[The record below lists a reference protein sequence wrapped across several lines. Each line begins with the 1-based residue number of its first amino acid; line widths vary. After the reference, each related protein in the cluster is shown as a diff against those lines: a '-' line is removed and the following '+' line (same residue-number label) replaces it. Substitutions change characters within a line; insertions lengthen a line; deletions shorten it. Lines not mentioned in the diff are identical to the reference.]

1 MKKFLKDHPSV
12 KIGAFAVVTVFLLL
26 ISQTA
31 FWLHNTIFNTQ
42 NFTNIA
48 TTAITS
54 ESSRQSIASGIVDKA
69 LEGRPAI
76 QSAIGGRLTNLVT
89 GLLGTDLV
97 EQSTEKAIQKAQ
109 LLVTTPRKPPVVLDL
124 TGIKQTATKLA
135 DVLNRNGDEKIDPAN
150 IPDQIVLIN
159 TDKIPNFYNY
169 GIAVLWLGPLSL
181 LTALALFA
189 WWIYKGAL
197 TAVRVKR
204 FRIVLGI
211 VFASGVIA
219 LIVGPLV
226 KPAFLSV
233 AETAQAM
240 TLLGNIFDGFIKPF
254 NDQAKS
260 IVVASV
266 LVFIVTYLV
275 NPALNLIKKFR

>member
-169 GIAVLWLGPLSL
+169 GIAVLWLGPISL

>member
-1 MKKFLKDHPSV
+1 MKKFLKDHPAIKLS
-12 KIGAFAVVTVFLLL
+12 AFAIVTVFLLL
-26 ISQTA
+26 VSQTA
-31 FWLHNTIFNTQ
+31 FWLHNNIFNNQ

-48 TTAITS
+48 TQAITM
-54 ESSRQSIASGIVDKA
+54 ESSRQSIASAVVDKA
-69 LEGRPAI
+69 LEGRPAL

-97 EQSTEKAIQKAQ
+97 EQSTEKAVQKAQ

-124 TGIKQTATKLA
+124 TGIKSTATKLA
-135 DVLNRNGDEKIDPAN
+135 DVLNRDGEQKVDPAN
-150 IPDQIVLIN
+150 IPDQIVLID
-159 TDKIPNFYNY
+159 TSKIPNFYNY
-169 GIAVLWLGPLSL
+169 GITVLWLGPLSL
-181 LTALALFA
+181 LAALGLMA
-189 WWIYKGAL
+189 WWIYKGTLA
-197 TAVRVKR
+197 AVRVKR
-204 FRIVLGI
+204 FRISLVI

-233 AETAQAM
+233 AESAQAM

-254 NDQAKS
+254 NDQAKAL
-260 IVVASV
+260 VVASV

>member
-1 MKKFLKDHPSV
+1 MKKFLKDHPAIKLS
-12 KIGAFAVVTVFLLL
+12 AFAIVTVFLLL
-26 ISQTA
+26 VSQTA
-31 FWLHNTIFNTQ
+31 FWLHNNIFNNQ

-48 TTAITS
+48 TQAITM
-54 ESSRQSIASGIVDKA
+54 ESSRQSIASAVVDKA
-69 LEGRPAI
+69 LEGRPAL
-76 QSAIGGRLTNLVT
+76 QSAIGGRLTNLVA

-97 EQSTEKAIQKAQ
+97 EQSTEKAVQKAQ

-124 TGIKQTATKLA
+124 TGIKSTATKLA
-135 DVLNRNGDEKIDPAN
+135 DVLNRDGEQKVDPAN
-150 IPDQIVLIN
+150 IPDQIVLID
-159 TDKIPNFYNY
+159 TSKIPNFYNY
-169 GIAVLWLGPLSL
+169 GITVLWLGPLSL
-181 LTALALFA
+181 LAALGLMA
-189 WWIYKGAL
+189 WWIYKGTLA
-197 TAVRVKR
+197 AVRVKR
-204 FRIVLGI
+204 FRISLAI

-233 AETAQAM
+233 AESAQAM

-254 NDQAKS
+254 NDQAKAL
-260 IVVASV
+260 VVASV

>member
-1 MKKFLKDHPSV
+1 MKKFLKDHPAIKLS
-12 KIGAFAVVTVFLLL
+12 AFAIVSIFLLL

-31 FWLHNTIFNTQ
+31 FWLHNTIFNNQ
-42 NFTNIA
+42 NFTSIA
-48 TTAITS
+48 TQAIEM
-54 ESSRQSIASGIVDKA
+54 ESSRQSIATAIVDKA

-97 EQSTEKAIQKAQ
+97 EQSTEKAVQRAQ

-124 TGIKQTATKLA
+124 TGIKQTASTLA
-135 DVLNRNGDEKIDPAN
+135 DVLNRDGEQKVDPSK
-150 IPDQIVLIN
+150 IPDQIVLID
-159 TDKIPNFYNY
+159 TTKIPNFYNY

-181 LTALALFA
+181 ITALGLMAL
-189 WWIYKGAL
+189 WIYRG
-197 TAVRVKR
+197 TISVVRVKR
-204 FRIVLGI
+204 FRIALGF

-260 IVVASV
+260 IVVASA